1 MSRSVMN
8 KEPSRLVDSSPY
20 ARSMECSILNGV
32 VLSICTYPDF
42 YERLP
47 TSIVMD

>member
-1 MSRSVMN
+1 MN
-8 KEPSRLVDSSPY
+8 KEPSRLVDASPY